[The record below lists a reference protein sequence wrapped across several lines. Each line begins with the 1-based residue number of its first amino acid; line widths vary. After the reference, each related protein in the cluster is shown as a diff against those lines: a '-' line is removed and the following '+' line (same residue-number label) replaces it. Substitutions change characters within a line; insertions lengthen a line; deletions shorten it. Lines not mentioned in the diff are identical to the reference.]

1 MDNGTDDDE
10 VFMEELKQQFREN
23 VAENSTKLESLLKEN
38 KFADIATIAHDIK
51 GTAGLFGF
59 DEGADIA
66 KKLQLA
72 AQNEDVDQTRALMG
86 ELTGYMKKMDVVAD
100 S

>member
-1 MDNGTDDDE
+1 MDHGIDDDD

-23 VAENSTKLESLLKEN
+23 VAENLTKLESLLKEN
-38 KFADIATIAHDIK
+38 KFPDIATIAHDIK

-72 AQNEDVDQTRALMG
+72 AQDGDTDQTRTLMG
-86 ELTGYMKKMDVVAD
+86 DLTEYMKKVDVLPD

>member
-23 VAENSTKLESLLKEN
+23 VAENLIKLNSFLAEN
-38 KFADIATIAHDIK
+38 KYADIATIAHDIK

-72 AQNEDVDQTRALMG
+72 AQDENVDQTQALIG
-86 ELTGYMKKMDVVAD
+86 ELTDYMKKMDVVAD